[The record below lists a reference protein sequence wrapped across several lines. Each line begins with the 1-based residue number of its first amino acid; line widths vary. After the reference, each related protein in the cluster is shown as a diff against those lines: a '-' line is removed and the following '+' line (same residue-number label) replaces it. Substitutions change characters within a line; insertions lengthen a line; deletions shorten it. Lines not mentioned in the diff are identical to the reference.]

1 MLPSSIEHL
10 SENSELSMRYCK
22 NLESLPNSLCN
33 GPNLSYLHLS
43 GSPGVEKMLEN
54 VLSSSSS
61 PSGLLSLKRLAL
73 SECNMEVLPSALS
86 RLSSLYR
93 LNLRGNEFE
102 SLNLELVPSLRSL
115 DISYCKR
122 LKCLQAS
129 PRLDCLFASNCTSLE
144 TLPDINASFLREKC
158 FYYYYNCFKL
168 DESTRVKIQADARLR
183 TKIMDPDPL
192 SVFEVNYLTTK
203 ESFYERGSA
212 IFCFPGSEIS
222 YWFINRNQRSSIE
235 IDLPPHRYSYK
246 FVVFVMCIVASCES
260 SN

>member
-129 PRLDCLFASNCTSLE
+129 PRLDCLFANDRFNTGNSFSCQKARFRFSTSSSCCKVKGCG
-144 TLPDINASFLREKC
+144 INLVYSDQK
-158 FYYYYNCFKL
+158 
-168 DESTRVKIQADARLR
+168 D
-183 TKIMDPDPL
+183 
-192 SVFEVNYLTTK
+192 VFEWMNKLGTQMMLSERKKKKQKIAHSESEVNTL
-203 ESFYERGSA
+203 
-212 IFCFPGSEIS
+212 C
-222 YWFINRNQRSSIE
+222 RSPQGR
-235 IDLPPHRYSYK
+235 DKVR
-246 FVVFVMCIVASCES
+246 
-260 SN
+260 